1 MATDAPMAT
10 ATDTLTL
17 AQWLSPA
24 YPVGAFAYSHGLERA
39 VHDGWVGDA
48 ASLEH
53 WLRDV
58 LEHGAGRSD
67 VQFLAAAYR
76 TGTPEGL
83 ACIDATCRAYA
94 GSAERLTETTR
105 LGTAFARMTA
115 PVWNLDLPPL
125 AYPVALGRAARLCD
139 LPLELTARMYLHAVL
154 GNLLSAA
161 QRLMP
166 LGQTAAQDL
175 LHRLTPRT
183 VTVADAALTA
193 PLDRLSTT
201 SLMAEIAAM
210 RHETQSPRIFAT

>member
-1 MATDAPMAT
+1 MAT

-39 VHDGWVGDA
+39 VHDGWVHDTGSLA
-48 ASLEH
+48 A

-58 LEHGAGRSD
+58 LRHGAGRSD

-76 TGTPEGL
+76 ADTEQDL
-83 ACIDATCRAYA
+83 AGVDATCRAYA
-94 GSAERLTETTR
+94 GSAERLAETTR
-105 LGTAFARMTA
+105 LGTAFTRITA
-115 PVWNLDLPPL
+115 PVWGLDLSPST
-125 AYPVALGRAARLCD
+125 YPVALGRAARLRG
-139 LPLELTARMYLHAVL
+139 LPLSLTAQMYLHAML
-154 GNLLSAA
+154 GSLLSAA

-166 LGQTAAQDL
+166 LGQTAAQSL
-175 LHRLTPRT
+175 LHDLTQEAIET
-183 VTVADAALTA
+183 ADESIEHG
-193 PLDRLSTT
+193 LDRLSTT